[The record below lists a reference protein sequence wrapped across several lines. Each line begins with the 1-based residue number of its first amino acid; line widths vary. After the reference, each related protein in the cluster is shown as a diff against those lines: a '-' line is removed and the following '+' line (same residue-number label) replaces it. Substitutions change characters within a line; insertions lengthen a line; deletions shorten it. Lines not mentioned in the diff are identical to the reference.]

1 MQFSSDLER
10 QLNGYDLTTAN
21 ACFDLG
27 TVRRDLYM
35 PAARW

>member
-10 QLNGYDLTTAN
+10 QLNGYGLTTAH
-21 ACFDLG
+21 AWAELG